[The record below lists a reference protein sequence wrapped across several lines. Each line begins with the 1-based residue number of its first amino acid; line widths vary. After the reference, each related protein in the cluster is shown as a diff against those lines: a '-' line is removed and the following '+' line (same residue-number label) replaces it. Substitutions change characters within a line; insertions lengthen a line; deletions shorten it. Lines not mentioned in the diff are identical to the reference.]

1 MNKFK
6 VHWQSMFI
14 ALAVMVTG
22 SSMAEDI
29 ELYVTHNVETTEK
42 PRVLIVFDTSGS
54 MNRSVSSGNYCYE
67 NQRVWSQSD
76 RRYYYQTVQV
86 TCADSRIS
94 VAKTAMKS
102 LIAENPD
109 IDFGLMRFNGSSGGY
124 VIAGV
129 GADAA
134 TLNTKLDNLSAGGQ
148 TPLAETYYESY
159 LYLTGKPLA
168 YASGISARDNNIDD
182 NYSYDSPFKTKRVD
196 GKDILRCDNS
206 INMIIMTDGDPSSDD
221 GANQAIKN
229 IYYSKFNTYP
239 QAESKSGS
247 FLNSLAK
254 YMVSTDLYPA
264 TPDVHDIA
272 RTFTIGF
279 GDGMSDKGLS
289 LLNKTAADGE
299 GNYLLAKTA
308 DQLGDALVKTITKI
322 RQVNDSFTSPSVA
335 SSQSDRTQTMDAVYF
350 AMFYPEKGPRWE
362 GNLKKLKISGNKL
375 VDKNQNAAIDA
386 DGNILPEAPT
396 YWLKTGQADGNI
408 VGKGGASARL
418 TAMSSRRVF
427 TDVGSNAAGFELPS
441 FSSSNSS
448 IQVANYSSQA
458 LKDLIDWSAGLDIDD
473 ENGNNSKSDLRS
485 AIMGDPLH
493 SKPVAINYGKENGD
507 IHILVGTNAGFIHMF
522 NDLGGQ
528 DDIIEE
534 WAFIPSS
541 LFPILPAIKNNQ
553 FSESLKEGKVYG
565 MDLTPTVYIDDKN
578 DDGVVDA
585 GAGDKV
591 WAFFGMRRG
600 GRNYYGF
607 DITNPSSPSLKWT
620 IKGGEGDFADLG
632 QSWSQPKV
640 TFIKKYGKD
649 TPVLI
654 LGGGYDP
661 NKDSNPTASDNLGK
675 GVYIVEAFT
684 SKYLHHFDSGDHS
697 IPSNIA
703 VLDSDYD
710 GYTDRLYA
718 GDTGGFVW
726 RYDLPHDEAW
736 SAIKLAS
743 LGGSGANNRM
753 FFYQP
758 EVARTFFS
766 ELTRTEI
773 DDSGTKSVQLS
784 RKQTPYEAILLGSGN
799 RTAPKNG
806 SVNDQLFMIRDELVM
821 TQNMASKSVPVITI
835 DQLMDIKADSFDN
848 KQIDDFRELETK
860 YAENFV
866 GWRYPMV
873 AGEKSLSEAKVIS
886 GVAYFTSYKFSES
899 TDALVN
905 QCSVNTG
912 DGALYAFHL
921 HYGAKIYNNLKFD
934 VGNRVP
940 AVPQLI
946 FDKDT
951 HQNSEFLLIGVGS
964 GEDGSGVIKAK
975 SIASNLVPD
984 CDGEGCVPNLVGEFA
999 GFKTHRNYQY
1009 RESNF

>member
-54 MNRSVSSGNYCYE
+54 MKWDADTGYSCGQYE
-67 NQRVWSQSD
+67 CSN
-76 RRYYYQTVQV
+76 
-86 TCADSRIS
+86 SRMK
-94 VAKTAMKS
+94 VAKAAIKNLVAS
-102 LIAENPD
+102 NPD
-109 IDFGLMRFNGSSGGY
+109 VDFGLMRFDGYMVAGIGS
-124 VIAGV
+124 
-129 GADAA
+129 DAA
-134 TLNTKLDNLSAGGQ
+134 TLSNKIDSFVPSGGTPLSQTFYESFRYLSGGNIWFASGRNARDKTLDNGTS
-148 TPLAETYYESY
+148 YY
-159 LYLTGKPLA
+159 
-168 YASGISARDNNIDD
+168 
-182 NYSYDSPFKTKRVD
+182 SPFKAKKD
-196 GKDILRCDNS
+196 ENGFDILRCDNS
-206 INMIIMTDGDPSSDD
+206 INVLIMTDGDPSSSDTQ
-221 GANQAIKN
+221 ANSSISSLYRYAFSN
-229 IYYSKFNTYP
+229 
-239 QAESKSGS
+239 ESPTWLPVNGS
-247 FLNSLAK
+247 SSLLHALSASMNK
-254 YMVSTDLYPA
+254 LDLYPT
-264 TPDVHDIA
+264 TPTVKDNVT
-272 RTFTIGF
+272 TFTVGF
-279 GDGMSDKGLS
+279 GKGMSSKAVT
-289 LLNKTAADGE
+289 LLQTTALNGGGQYYPASNAADLTKAL
-299 GNYLLAKTA
+299 NLA
-308 DQLGDALVKTITKI
+308 ITKI

-726 RYDLPHDEAW
+726 RYDLPESESW
-736 SAIKLAS
+736 SAVKLAS

-766 ELTRTEI
+766 ELTKTETNNNGDI
-773 DDSGTKSVQLS
+773 SVQYS

>member
-29 ELYVTHNVETTEK
+29 ELYVNHNVETTEQA
-42 PRVLIVFDTSGS
+42 RVLIMFDSSGS
-54 MNRSVSSGNYCYE
+54 MGTKISSDSDCYDW
-67 NQRVWSQSD
+67 VWNSY
-76 RRYYYQTVQV
+76 RGKYQWSKVDCTRLV
-86 TCADSRIS
+86 
-94 VAKTAMKS
+94 VAKKAMS
-102 LIAENPD
+102 DLIDTNPD
-109 IDFGLMRFNGSSGGY
+109 VEFGLMRFNNNQGGH
-124 VIAGV
+124 ILAGV
-129 GADAA
+129 GTEHSVVKSKIWQITA
-134 TLNTKLDNLSAGGQ
+134 TDW
-148 TPLAETYYESY
+148 TPLSETTYEAYRY
-159 LYLTGKPLA
+159 LSGKSLIW
-168 YASGISARDNNIDD
+168 ASGVDGRDKSIDD
-182 NYSYDSPFKTKRVD
+182 GSSYSSPFEVKYDAD
-196 GKDILRCDNS
+196 GSQILRCDNS
-206 INMIIMTDGDPSSDD
+206 VNLLIMTDGDPTKDSDSN
-221 GANQAIKN
+221 GSIKGLYKN
-229 IYYSKFNTYP
+229 KFGFNPT
-239 QAESKSGS
+239 AESSS
-247 FLNSLAK
+247 YLHALAE
-254 YMVSTDLYPA
+254 YMVNDDLYTSTPA
-264 TPDVHDIA
+264 KDIA

-279 GDGMSDKGLS
+279 GSGMTEPGKE
-289 LLNKTAADGE
+289 LLAETAKSGGSGKSYHANTAAE
-299 GNYLLAKTA
+299 LTK
-308 DQLGDALVKTITKI
+308 QLNSAISQI
-322 RQVNDSFTSPSVA
+322 RQVNDGFTSPSVA
-335 SSQSDRTQTMDAVYF
+335 SSQSDRTQTLDSVYF
-350 AMFYPEKGPRWE
+350 AMFYPELGPRWQ
-362 GNLKKLKISGNKL
+362 GNLKKLKIQGNSLTDKSGVN
-375 VDKNQNAAIDA
+375 AIDDEGNIKKSA
-386 DGNILPEAPT
+386 STFWLKDSSPDGNVV
-396 YWLKTGQADGNI
+396 GQ
-408 VGKGGASARL
+408 GGASARL
-418 TAMSSRRVF
+418 SAMTSRNVF
-427 TDVGSNAAGFELPS
+427 TDVGENANGYSLPT
-441 FSSSNSS
+441 FSSSNAS
-448 IQVANYSSQA
+448 IKVNGYSASA
-458 LKDLIDWSAGLDIDD
+458 LKELIDWSAGLDVDD
-473 ENGNNSKSDLRS
+473 EDGDNSTTDLRP

-493 SKPVAINYGKENGD
+493 SKPVAINYGKNND

-528 DDIIEE
+528 DDIKEE
-534 WAFIPSS
+534 WAFIPSD
-541 LFPILPAIKNNQ
+541 LYPILPAVRNNQ
-553 FSESLKEGKVYG
+553 FSADLKEGKVYG

-578 DDGVVDA
+578 DNGIVEAD
-585 GAGDKV
+585 AGDKA

-726 RYDLPHDEAW
+726 RYDLPESESW
-736 SAIKLAS
+736 SAVKLAS

-766 ELTRTEI
+766 ELTKTETNNNGDI
-773 DDSGTKSVQLS
+773 SVQYS

-799 RTAPKNG
+799 RTSPKD
-806 SVNDQLFMIRDELVM
+806 STINDQLFMIRDENVL
-821 TQNMASKSVPVITI
+821 TENLASKSVPLITV
-835 DQLMDIKADSFDN
+835 DQLMDIKTDSFDN
-848 KQIDDFRELETK
+848 KQLDDFRALETK
-860 YAENFV
+860 YAQSFV
-866 GWRYPMV
+866 GWRYPML
-873 AGEKSLSEAKVIS
+873 AGEKSLSEPKVIG
-886 GVAYFTSYKFSES
+886 GVAYFTSYKFTQSS
-899 TDALVN
+899 DPIVN
-905 QCSVNTG
+905 QCSINTG
-912 DGALYAFHL
+912 DGSLYAFHL

-940 AVPQLI
+940 AAPQLI